1 MQRRT
6 EVSYG
11 ANCCYNRW
19 NKNRK
24 KLEILVVLSTKQCF
38 LVFLFLFFFFFFLL
52 LLFSYS
58 WSFGILLW
66 EMATMGKIKKKCF
79 FLFRYIVFLPNLVIT
94 FLC

>member
-11 ANCCYNRW
+11 AKCCYDTW

-24 KLEILVVLSTKQCF
+24 KLEILVLLSTKQCF
-38 LVFLFLFFFFFFLL
+38 FVFLFLFFFFFLLLL

-58 WSFGILLW
+58 WAFGILLW
-66 EMATMGKIKKKCF
+66 EMATMGKIKKKMF
-79 FLFRYIVFLPNLVIT
+79 FFNFHTLFFFRI
-94 FLC
+94 